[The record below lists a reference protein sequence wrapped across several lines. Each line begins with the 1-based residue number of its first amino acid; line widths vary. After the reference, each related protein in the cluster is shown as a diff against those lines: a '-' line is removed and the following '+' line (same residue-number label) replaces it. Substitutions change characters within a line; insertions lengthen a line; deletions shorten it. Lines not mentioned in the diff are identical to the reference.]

1 MVVSKQITKK
11 SSKTNIKIKA
21 KNGKTKPI
29 FKQIFFSENTKMY
42 IHIFLYVVVIIL
54 LSVALTG
61 NWIRLKND
69 NVADGYIR
77 MLIKLDLFSID
88 ARYEIGLK
96 KMFETLFSMAPNVF
110 DNNQTLEELIK
121 TLNSN
126 QETEHLATKV
136 NALTDKASDKILEI
150 LQEEFFKQFEDP
162 VLHIKQ
168 KLISF
173 DFKEIRDEYLKFGNL
188 FYNMEF
194 DKYQINFVLK
204 DHKFNSENYLDGPK
218 IAMRLIKQVN
228 NFNKPRLATDD
239 TTFEL
244 GDDDLEAVQLEK
256 YNYAIQYVKDGELKK
271 LYKDMQNQIILFA
284 MCMQIITILSIVA
297 LGAHVLIILFKG
309 RLTKRIRASSVLTVF
324 LPLILLLI
332 PTIAYL
338 FLISQGITIATDN
351 YLLFTVATLLL
362 ALTWLLGLFRII

>member
-11 SSKTNIKIKA
+11 SSSTTVKVKA
-21 KNGKTKPI
+21 KAKAKESRGKQI

-61 NWIRLKND
+61 NWIILKND

-96 KMFETLFSMAPNVF
+96 KMFSKLFDTAPKVGDFEGLIQALRDAGNTELA
-110 DNNQTLEELIK
+110 DKIDALIK
-121 TLNSN
+121 EGQTNIL
-126 QETEHLATKV
+126 
-136 NALTDKASDKILEI
+136 NALE
-150 LQEEFFKQFEDP
+150 EEFFKQFDDP

-218 IAMRLIKQVN
+218 ISMRLIKQVN

-239 TTFEL
+239 TTFEF
-244 GDDDLEAVQLEK
+244 GDDDSDEVKLKK
-256 YNYAIQYVKDGELKK
+256 YNDAIQYVKDGELKK

-362 ALTWLLGLFRII
+362 ALTWLLGLFKII